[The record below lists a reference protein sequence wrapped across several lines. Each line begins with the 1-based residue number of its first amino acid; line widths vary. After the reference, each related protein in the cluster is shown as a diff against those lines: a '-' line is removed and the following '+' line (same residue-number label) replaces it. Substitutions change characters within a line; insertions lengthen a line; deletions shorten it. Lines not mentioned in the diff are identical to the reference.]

1 MSKRDLIDGHGRKTL
16 SLLLDNNER
25 WQMPSLSWLVTC
37 AQMKLAVEE
46 NKQLYSPLSPFI
58 PSRDL
63 LLSMVKGERFAHN
76 LPGMLA
82 PLRSTVLKVSL
93 HNARVD
99 EGLDDV
105 EVVNAEEIL
114 QEWGSKIEVWPS
126 FSTGEAH
133 IVVHNFTDMPM
144 FFPAGKIQVFIR
156 PALTI
161 PIVNYSPLQDDYD
174 DELAKAK
181 EHAVTSLFTST
192 STKPICLCVTRST
205 LVLSSCGSAL

>member
-1 MSKRDLIDGHGRKTL
+1 MIKRDLIDGHGRKTL

-46 NKQLYSPLSPFI
+46 NKQLYSPLIPFI

-63 LLSMVKGERFAHN
+63 LLSMVKGERSAHN

-82 PLRSTVLKVSL
+82 PLRSTVLKVSR

-99 EGLDDV
+99 EGFNDV

-126 FSTGEAH
+126 SSTGEAH

-144 FFPAGKIQVFIR
+144 FFPAGKI
-156 PALTI
+156 
-161 PIVNYSPLQDDYD
+161 
-174 DELAKAK
+174 
-181 EHAVTSLFTST
+181 
-192 STKPICLCVTRST
+192 
-205 LVLSSCGSAL
+205 